1 MRRSTRQRHHHQLPL
16 TPGRPGPAACT
27 ATPPML
33 IEISAAPDPPPRGHV
48 RVDGGDP
55 LPFTGWLQLLSIL
68 GGILPLPGTDTSG
81 PGDGIP

>member
-1 MRRSTRQRHHHQLPL
+1 
-16 TPGRPGPAACT
+16 
-27 ATPPML
+27 ML